1 MPPQNFHN
9 LPNTSKKVPRFGHQS
24 HRNVWWS
31 DVAHH
36 TNASDQSP
44 LTPRVVSTLP
54 SSWDSQANDQGREDP
69 GISIESKIACHLRFH
84 QNLQKCAKSNAS
96 PERKRKRKRK
106 PPTKHNNK
114 RQATSTHMIF
124 WLNHCLASQKVYEA
138 TSTKGC
144 HYTMVYLQYSFGAEW
159 WSFVPREIHGASC
172 NFVIL
177 GILYPSRQEFIS
189 AMLDN

>member
-1 MPPQNFHN
+1 MPPKNFHN
-9 LPNTSKKVPRFGHQS
+9 LPNRSKKVPRFGHRS

-44 LTPRVVSTLP
+44 LTPRVVSNLP
-54 SSWDSQANDQGREDP
+54 SSWDIQANDQGREDP

-84 QNLQKCAKSNAS
+84 QNLQKVQNRTLHQNANANANVNNQQ
-96 PERKRKRKRK
+96 K
-106 PPTKHNNK
+106 NNK

-144 HYTMVYLQYSFGAEW
+144 HYTMVYLQYSFGAE
-159 WSFVPREIHGASC
+159 
-172 NFVIL
+172 
-177 GILYPSRQEFIS
+177 
-189 AMLDN
+189 